1 VSTHPYA
8 VGDRVIINPDLA
20 RACEL
25 GIVWTVTRHLKVNDV
40 IERVDGTGR
49 PMRINPLDLRHAPA
63 DAPATNPAATAE
75 VTPYQAPL
83 YPGTLVTIT
92 GPRWT
97 KPADTLYMVL
107 RDQGDRRVSCVQLGG
122 DNGRYWRVGRSMI
135 TVVDPA
141 RVRLQP
147 TDATP

>member
-20 RACEL
+20 RTSEL
-25 GIVWTVTRHLKVNDV
+25 GIVWTVTKHLTVNDV

-63 DAPATNPAATAE
+63 DAPATNPAVKAE

-97 KPADTLYMVL
+97 KPADTL
-107 RDQGDRRVSCVQLGG
+107 
-122 DNGRYWRVGRSMI
+122 
-135 TVVDPA
+135 
-141 RVRLQP
+141 
-147 TDATP
+147 